1 MPYTYYAD
9 ATAPEANN
17 PIAFNSNAMKEWI
30 HTAREA
36 VKGDAQNPTPT
47 GWTKLS
53 DMMSGKGLFML
64 NDKLDTITF
73 VNPDFMGNP
82 EQAMQQMKEV
92 MQASADGRL
101 YMRNSK
107 DGMLMQLKTAQNPD
121 QSYNLTMS
129 VEMNFHS
136 GSDYEVRY
144 FHSDSRHHHTSD
156 LPLFLRE
163 SGNSGCCRCDQVD
176 PDLAGSVC
184 CRWLPVLRSGQTGQ
198 EKAEGI
204 ANEEPRDVE
213 KSRGFCMGFA

>member
-17 PIAFNSNAMKEWI
+17 PIAFNSSAMKEWI

-82 EQAMQQMKEV
+82 EQAMEQMKEV

-156 LPLFLRE
+156 LPLFLCQ
-163 SGNSGCCRCDQVD
+163 SGDPGRCRCCKVGRD
-176 PDLAGSVC
+176 PAGGIYGGRVC
-184 CRWLPVLRSGQTGQ
+184 LLRDRQTV
-198 EKAEGI
+198 EAE
-204 ANEEPRDVE
+204 R
-213 KSRGFCMGFA
+213 